1 MIEWMSV
8 VAMPEGMSM
17 SLRSYRIR
25 LDMACR
31 AGIVVV
37 VIRHYPRGTALLSY
51 NLEPEVEDDSW
62 YWYHKASSA
71 NCKGRNRLEEQER
84 QDQERYE
91 PVDNPVGWLPPLI
104 DPMSDSGSHPWKVV
118 DTVDWVGKR

>member
-37 VIRHYPRGTALLSY
+37 VIRHYARGTALLSY
-51 NLEPEVEDDSW
+51 NLELEAGVDSW
-62 YWYHKASSA
+62 YWYHKASFA
-71 NCKGRNRLEEQER
+71 NCKGRNQLEEQER
-84 QDQERYE
+84 QDQERYG
-91 PVDNPVGWLPPLI
+91 PVDSPVNWLLLLV
-104 DPMSDSGSHPWKVV
+104 DPMSGSGNCRLKVV
-118 DTVDWVGKR
+118 GMVDWVGKC

>member
-1 MIEWMSV
+1 MIEWMSA

-17 SLRSYRIR
+17 SLGGYRIR

-31 AGIVVV
+31 VGIVVV

-51 NLEPEVEDDSW
+51 SLEPEAEVDSW
-62 YWYHKASSA
+62 YWYHKASFAS
-71 NCKGRNRLEEQER
+71 CRKRNRLEEQER

-91 PVDNPVGWLPPLI
+91 PVDNLVNWLLLLI
-104 DPMSDSGSHPWKVV
+104 DPMSGSGSCL
-118 DTVDWVGKR
+118 

>member
-1 MIEWMSV
+1 MIEWMSA

-31 AGIVVV
+31 VGIFVV
-37 VIRHYPRGTALLSY
+37 VIRHYPWRTALPPCS
-51 NLEPEVEDDSW
+51 LEPEVEVDSW
-62 YWYHKASSA
+62 YSYRKTSFAS
-71 NCKGRNRLEEQER
+71 CRGRTQLEEQER

-91 PVDNPVGWLPPLI
+91 PVDNPVDWLPPLI
-104 DPMSDSGSHPWKVV
+104 DPMSGSGSCRLKVV
-118 DTVDWVGKR
+118 DMVDWVGKC